1 LLLDVSG
8 ERGLGVKRDRVLQRF
23 VVSAAGA
30 MISFCVVAVGVYYKV
45 ADVKVNGA
53 FHGGPASLAAAMA
66 GLFGGGVVAV
76 LVLVFLLRWGSSREL
91 SREENVDAGRF
102 L

>member
-1 LLLDVSG
+1 LLPEVSG
-8 ERGLGVKRDRVLQRF
+8 ERSSGVKRDRGLQRF

-30 MISFCVVAVGVYYKV
+30 MISFCVVAVAIYYKI
-45 ADVKVNGA
+45 ADVRVNGA

-76 LVLVFLLRWGSSREL
+76 LVLVSLLRWGSRREL
-91 SREENVDAGRF
+91 EP
-102 L
+102 

>member
-1 LLLDVSG
+1 MLLDVSEVRN
-8 ERGLGVKRDRVLQRF
+8 ERNSGVKRDRGLQRF

-30 MISFCVVAVGVYYKV
+30 MVSFCVVAAGIYYKI
-45 ADVKVNGA
+45 ADVRVNGA

-76 LVLVFLLRWGSSREL
+76 LVLVFLLRWGRSPEL
-91 SREENVDAGRF
+91 EP
-102 L
+102 

>member
-1 LLLDVSG
+1 MLLDVSEVRS
-8 ERGLGVKRDRVLQRF
+8 ERDFRVKGDRGLQRF

-30 MISFCVVAVGVYYKV
+30 MISFCVVAVVIYYKI

-76 LVLVFLLRWGSSREL
+76 LVLVFLLRWGSRREL
-91 SREENVDAGRF
+91 EP
-102 L
+102 

>member
-1 LLLDVSG
+1 LSLDVSEVRSDG
-8 ERGLGVKRDRVLQRF
+8 DSGVKRDRGLQHF
-23 VVSAAGA
+23 VMSVAGA
-30 MISFCVVAVGVYYKV
+30 MISFCVVAGGIYYKV
-45 ADVKVNGA
+45 ADVRVNGA

-91 SREENVDAGRF
+91 EP
-102 L
+102 